1 MELKENERMD
11 DLQCNGL
18 KIIQN
23 KKEFCFGIDAV
34 LLSDF
39 AKKTKKNAKVIDLCT
54 GTGIIAIL
62 LTAKSPASKII
73 GVEIQEHIAEMA
85 CRSVEMNDLSKK
97 VEIMNDDLMNLKNK
111 IIAGSID
118 TVTVNP
124 PYKPKNSGI
133 INEKDT
139 KTIARHEISCTL
151 EDIVKE
157 SARLLNTGGN
167 LCMVH
172 KVERMTDIFV
182 LFRKYKLEPKRMRLV
197 YSKLNEPA
205 TLVLIEGVK
214 GGKPFLKMEAPIYVY
229 EKENEYTDQIREI
242 YGIDEE
248 NNKG

>member
-1 MELKENERMD
+1 MELRENERID
-11 DLQCNGL
+11 DLQCQGL

-39 AKKTKKNAKVIDLCT
+39 AKKTKKEATVVDLCT
-54 GTGIIAIL
+54 GTGVIAIL
-62 LTAKSPASKII
+62 LSAKSAAKKII

-85 CRSVEMNDLSKK
+85 VRSVAMNGLEEKITILQ
-97 VEIMNDDLMNLKNK
+97 EDLMKLKDK
-111 IIAGSID
+111 IPAGTID

-172 KVERMTDIFV
+172 KVERMVDIFV
-182 LFRKYKLEPKRMRLV
+182 LFRKYHLEPKRMRLV
-197 YSKLNEPA
+197 YSKKDEPA
-205 TLVLIEGVK
+205 TLVLVEGMK
-214 GGKPFLKMEAPIYVY
+214 GGRPFLKMEAPIYVY
-229 EKENEYTDQIREI
+229 ERENQYTQQIKEI
-242 YGIDEE
+242 YGI
-248 NNKG
+248 

>member
-1 MELKENERMD
+1 MELKENERID

-39 AKKTKKNAKVIDLCT
+39 AKKVKSNAKIVDLCT

-62 LTAKSPASKII
+62 LTAKINASKII
-73 GVEIQEHIAEMA
+73 GVEIQQYIAEMA
-85 CRSVEMNDLSKK
+85 SRSVKMNNLQEKI
-97 VEIMNDDLMNLKNK
+97 EIINDDLMNLKEK
-111 IIAGSID
+111 ITAGSID

-124 PYKPKNSGI
+124 PYKPKNSGV

-151 EDIVKE
+151 DDIVKE
-157 SARLLNTGGN
+157 SARLLKTGGN

-172 KVERMTDIFV
+172 KVERMTDLFV
-182 LFRKYKLEPKRMRLV
+182 LFRKHNLEPKRMRLV
-197 YSKLNEPA
+197 YSKVNEPA
-205 TLVLIEGVK
+205 TLILLEGVK
-214 GGKPFLKMEAPIYVY
+214 GGKPFLKLEAPIYVY
-229 EKENEYTDQIREI
+229 EKNNEYTEQLKEI
-242 YGIDEE
+242 YGM
-248 NNKG
+248 N

>member
-1 MELKENERMD
+1 MELKENERID

-39 AKKTKKNAKVIDLCT
+39 AKRIKKNGKLVDLCT
-54 GTGIIAIL
+54 GTGVIAIL
-62 LTAKSPASKII
+62 LSAKSDAEKII
-73 GVEIQEHIAEMA
+73 AVEIQEHIAEMA
-85 CRSVEMNDLSKK
+85 TRSVKMNGL
-97 VEIMNDDLMNLKNK
+97 ENK
-111 IIAGSID
+111 ISILHKDLKDLKEQIVAGSID

-124 PYKPKNSGI
+124 PYKPKNAGI

-172 KVERMTDIFV
+172 KVERLVDICV
-182 LFRKYKLEPKRMRLV
+182 LFRKYNLEPKRIRFV
-197 YSKLNEPA
+197 YSKQGEAA
-205 TLVLIEGVK
+205 TLVLVEGIK
-214 GGKPFLKMEAPIYVY
+214 GGKPFLKMEPPIYVY
-229 EKENEYTDQIREI
+229 EKDNEYTNQIKEI
-242 YGIDEE
+242 YGI
-248 NNKG
+248 K

>member
-1 MELKENERMD
+1 MELKEDERID

-39 AKKTKKNAKVIDLCT
+39 SKKTKRNAKVIDLCT

-62 LTAKSPASKII
+62 LTAKSSAKKIM
-73 GVEIQEHIAEMA
+73 GVEIQKHIAEMA
-85 CRSVEMNDLSKK
+85 TRSVKMNNLSEQ
-97 VEIMNDDLMNLKNK
+97 VEIINEDLTKLKN
-111 IIAGSID
+111 IIPAGTID
-118 TVTVNP
+118 TITVNP
-124 PYKPKNSGI
+124 PYKPKNSGV

-172 KVERMTDIFV
+172 KVERMTDLFV

-197 YSKLNEPA
+197 YSKLGEPA

-214 GGKPFLKMEAPIYVY
+214 GGKPFLKMEPPIFVY
-229 EKENEYTDQIREI
+229 EKDNEYTKQIKEI
-242 YGIDEE
+242 YGINEA
-248 NNKG
+248 